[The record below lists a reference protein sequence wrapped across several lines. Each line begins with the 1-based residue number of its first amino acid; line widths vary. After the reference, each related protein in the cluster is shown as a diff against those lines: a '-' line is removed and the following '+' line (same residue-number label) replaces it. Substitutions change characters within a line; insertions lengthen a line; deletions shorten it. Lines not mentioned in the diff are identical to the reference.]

1 MRVRAIT
8 VALSFVLLGALA
20 GLLGGSPHIG
30 AQDSVPTLVP
40 PTPLPTLDAG
50 IGDALIAES
59 AVARI
64 QREGRVR
71 VGILFNE
78 PPFGLLNIRGHI
90 SGFDADLARSLAEL
104 WGVEVVFVQVTRQT
118 DREMLLSGAVDLLV
132 AAQVHTRD
140 ADERVE
146 FSHTYYRGAQTVMV
160 RVDDG
165 VVGLSDLAN
174 RRLGVVI
181 GRPSVGAVADWQQR
195 TGHTVTV
202 QQFLT
207 LDQAYTALVAGEIDG
222 LVSSRLNLR
231 AIIQPGVTRLLEED
245 MLVQPYAIAM
255 RRQDAS
261 LRALVNRSLQ
271 FLARS
276 GRLNEIYQSNIP
288 GSSYPAGLIPEWAN
302 LGDEPPKPAH
312 YSSSITYPTQYTI
325 ARLQAGQ
332 PLRVAGVREAAETAP
347 ESEKRIAALNRA
359 VVEALAARWG
369 VAVEYVGDNP
379 ANALEL
385 LAAGQ
390 ADLAAGVAPDW
401 AWTNRVDFTSAYL
414 LHGDRLL
421 VRKNSNVESFN
432 ELRGGRWVGV
442 FASEPGAADRV
453 KRLAQSINSIV
464 NIYTI
469 VREEDVWFHILEERN
484 ADVAFGDS
492 LKLIPHVQ
500 AFPEE
505 FRLAVRCPNCDPW
518 YSRRYAAFG
527 VPLNDVDF
535 RLLVEYTLQELYKD
549 GTLREL
555 LLPVMLPEDMLVLD
569 VWPGPATYLG
579 YALSRPG

>member
-1 MRVRAIT
+1 MRIRAIT
-8 VALSFVLLGALA
+8 VVLWIALLGVFLNPLSQPSNA
-20 GLLGGSPHIG
+20 G
-30 AQDSVPTLVP
+30 AQESVPTLVP
-40 PTPLPTLDAG
+40 PTPIPTLDAG
-50 IGDALIAES
+50 MRDALAAES

-64 QREGRVR
+64 QRDGRLR

-78 PPFGLLNIRGHI
+78 PPFGLLNIRGDV
-90 SGFDADLARSLAEL
+90 SGFDADLARSLADL
-104 WGVEVVFVQVTRQT
+104 WGVAVEFVQVTRQT
-118 DREMLLSGAVDLLV
+118 DRETLLSGAVDLLA
-132 AAQVHTRD
+132 AAQVHSRA
-140 ADERVE
+140 ADERME
-146 FSHTYYRGAQTVMV
+146 FSHTYYRGAQAVMV
-160 RVDDG
+160 RHDDG
-165 VVGLSDLAN
+165 AAVLSDLAN
-174 RRLGVVI
+174 RQLGVVI
-181 GRPSVGAVADWQQR
+181 GRPSEGAVADWQQR

-207 LDQAYTALVAGEIDG
+207 LDRAYTALVAGEIDG
-222 LVSSRLNLR
+222 LVSSRINLR
-231 AIIQPGVTRLLEED
+231 AIIQPGVTRIIEED
-245 MLVQPYAIAM
+245 MLAQPYAVAM

-276 GRLNEIYQSNIP
+276 GRLNEIYQSNFP

-302 LGDEPPKPAH
+302 LGDEPPKPAQ
-312 YSSSITYPTQYTI
+312 YPDSITYPAQYTI

-332 PLRVAGVREAAETAP
+332 PLRVAGVGEAAETAA
-347 ESEKRIAALNRA
+347 ESEKRLAALNRA

-369 VAVEYVGDNP
+369 VAVEYVSDDP
-379 ANALEL
+379 ASALDL
-385 LAAGQ
+385 VAAGQ

-401 AWTNRVDFTSAYL
+401 AWADRVDFTSAYL

-453 KRLAQSINSIV
+453 NRLAQSINSAV

-469 VREEDVWFHILEERN
+469 VREEDVWFYILQERN

-527 VPLNDVDF
+527 VLLNDVDF
-535 RLLVEYTLQELYKD
+535 RLLVEYTLQELYRD
-549 GTLREL
+549 GSLREL
-555 LLPVMLPEDMLVLD
+555 LLPVMLPEDMPILD

-579 YALSRPG
+579 YSLSRTG

>member
-1 MRVRAIT
+1 MRIRAIT
-8 VALSFVLLGALA
+8 VVLWIALLGVLIN
-20 GLLGGSPHIG
+20 LLGEPPGAG
-30 AQDSVPTLVP
+30 AQGSVPTLVP
-40 PTPLPTLDAG
+40 PTPIPTLDAG
-50 IGDALIAES
+50 MRDALAAES

-64 QREGRVR
+64 QRDGRLR

-78 PPFGLLNIRGHI
+78 PPFGLLNIRGDV
-90 SGFDADLARSLAEL
+90 SGFDADLARSLADL
-104 WGVEVVFVQVTRQT
+104 WGVEVEFVQVTRQT
-118 DREMLLSGAVDLLV
+118 DREMLLSGAVDLLA
-132 AAQVHTRD
+132 AAQVHSRA
-140 ADERVE
+140 ADERME
-146 FSHTYYRGAQTVMV
+146 FSHTYYRGAQAVMV
-160 RVDDG
+160 RNDDG
-165 VVGLSDLAN
+165 AAALSDLAN

-181 GRPSVGAVADWQQR
+181 GRPSEEAVADWQQR
-195 TGHTVTV
+195 TGHDVTV

-207 LDQAYTALVAGEIDG
+207 LDRAYTALVAGEIDG
-222 LVSSRLNLR
+222 LVSSRINLR
-231 AIIQPGVTRLLEED
+231 AIIQPGVTRIIEED
-245 MLVQPYAIAM
+245 MLAQPYAIAM
-255 RRQDAS
+255 RRQDTS

-276 GRLNEIYQSNIP
+276 GRLNEIYQSNFP
-288 GSSYPAGLIPEWAN
+288 GLSYPPGLIPEWVN
-302 LGDEPPKPAH
+302 LGDEPPNPAQ
-312 YSSSITYPTQYTI
+312 YPGGIKYPAQYTI

-332 PLRVAGVREAAETAP
+332 PLRVAGVGEVVETAT
-347 ESEKRIAALNRA
+347 ESEKRLAALNRA
-359 VVEALAARWG
+359 LVEALAARWG
-369 VAVEYVGDNP
+369 TAVEYVGGDP
-379 ANALEL
+379 ASALDL

-401 AWTNRVDFTSAYL
+401 SWADRVDFTSAYL

-421 VRKNSNVESFN
+421 VRKNSSVESFN

-453 KRLAQSINSIV
+453 NQLAQSINSAV

-469 VREEDVWFHILEERN
+469 VREEDVWFYILEERN

-535 RLLVEYTLQELYKD
+535 RLLVEYTLQELYRD

-555 LLPVMLPEDMLVLD
+555 LLPVMLPEDMPVLD

-579 YALSRPG
+579 YSLSRTG